1 MISEIYIFIS
11 TLWGV
16 EVAPAGIIL
25 ISWLIPQSLSSQ
37 CAAGFSRKQYVVI
50 VCSFP
55 FREVFFWYKWKWRNF
70 RSASCPRAIKGG
82 EKNTLEFNAVVPH
95 SLILL
100 WRRNRWREEIYI
112 DFDWILCFVILKGH
126 NYFHCEVF
134 MIQQNCFLAKHNRF
148 EACLIVVSCFHFCL
162 FQRRVFCI
170 TSVSI
175 ICIFLMLLLLWWFW
189 LIIMLIMMIPFQWK
203 GSKTSTLSCKM
214 PVVKLKLTGT
224 NWSTAA
230 NEFCCSILMYNTVF
244 QLAIG
249 VIMYST

>member
-1 MISEIYIFIS
+1 MSDWFLRAWAASEPLVSAVTVRCHRLLLPFQRGIF
-11 TLWGV
+11 LV
-16 EVAPAGIIL
+16 QMEMKEL
-25 ISWLIPQSLSSQ
+25 
-37 CAAGFSRKQYVVI
+37 
-50 VCSFP
+50 
-55 FREVFFWYKWKWRNF
+55 
-70 RSASCPRAIKGG
+70 RSATCSRAFRGK
-82 EKNTLEFNAVVPH
+82 TLDFNAVTSH

-100 WRRNRWREEIYI
+100 WRRNRWRKEIYI

-134 MIQQNCFLAKHNRF
+134 MIQQNCFLAKHNCF

-189 LIIMLIMMIPFQWK
+189 LIIMLNMMIPFRWK
-203 GSKTSTLSCKM
+203 GSKTSTLSCKT

-230 NEFCCSILMYNTVF
+230 NGFCCSVLMYNTVF

-249 VIMYST
+249 VIM